1 MTSAQVTPFP
11 WPRLPQVERAAL
23 VARREVLLGLES
35 ALDPAQLGVA
45 LRELLGDDAE
55 LSDGRLLVCERAEGL
70 PFAPAECFALSFP
83 ALGIGLWARPEVEL
97 TRAAVAR
104 LLDQDYQLGW
114 ADTGLD
120 AALRGAGA
128 ALALEVAR
136 RAARGEAPELC
147 SSASGSSASGA
158 AASATLGLAPGGWL
172 LRGAATVR
180 LGGRPYRLELCA
192 AELAHGEP
200 TLRRRAPTRLARLG
214 SVRLRVP
221 WVGAVSSISLG
232 TLQALSIGD
241 VWLPGADAW
250 LGGEPALSAGLLVP
264 PLSERGFP
272 VRVSSGRTVLGAGVA
287 EVLEEWE
294 GSMSEEESDLEQVVG
309 ETPLLVRLELGALE
323 MSAAEWAALRPGD
336 VLATGRRLD
345 EVVTL
350 RTGGCEIAR
359 GELVEMEGEVGV
371 RITQVGLAKV
381 QP

>member
-1 MTSAQVTPFP
+1 MTPCRVTPFP
-11 WPRLPQVERAAL
+11 WPRLPRVERAAL
-23 VARREVLLGLES
+23 VARREVVLGLES
-35 ALDPAQLGVA
+35 ALDPSRLGPA
-45 LRELLGDDAE
+45 LRDLLGDDAE
-55 LSDGRLLVCERAEGL
+55 LSDGRLVQCELAEGL
-70 PFAPAECFALSFP
+70 PFAPAECVALSFP
-83 ALGIGLWARPEVEL
+83 ALGIGLWVRPEVEL

-104 LLDQDYQLGW
+104 LLDQDFQLGW

-147 SSASGSSASGA
+147 SSASGAAGASPLTLA
-158 AASATLGLAPGGWL
+158 AGSWL
-172 LRGAATVR
+172 LRGSATLR
-180 LGGRPYRLELCA
+180 LAGKPYRLELCA
-192 AELAHGEP
+192 AELAHREP
-200 TLRRRAPTRLARLG
+200 ALRRPARTQLGRLG

-221 WVGAVSSISLG
+221 WVCAVSSISLG

-241 VWLPGADAW
+241 VWLPGVDAW

-264 PLSERGFP
+264 PRSERGFP
-272 VRVSSGRTVLGAGVA
+272 VRVSSGRTVLGAEVA
-287 EVLEEWE
+287 EVPEEWE
-294 GSMSEEESDLEQVVG
+294 ASMSEEESDLEQVVG
-309 ETPLLVRLELGALE
+309 ETPVLVRLELGALE

-350 RTGGCEIAR
+350 RTGGREIAR
-359 GELVEMEGEVGV
+359 GELVEIEGELGV

>member
-1 MTSAQVTPFP
+1 MTPSRVTPFP
-11 WPRLPQVERAAL
+11 WSRLPRVERAAL
-23 VARREVLLGLES
+23 VARREVILGLES
-35 ALDPAQLGVA
+35 ALDPSRLGAA

-55 LSDGRLLVCERAEGL
+55 LLDGRLQGCELAEGL
-70 PFAPAECFALSFP
+70 PFAPAECFALGFP
-83 ALGIGLWARPEVEL
+83 ALGIGLWVRPEAEL

-104 LLDQDYQLGW
+104 LLDQEFQLGW

-120 AALRGAGA
+120 AALRGAGG
-128 ALALEVAR
+128 ALALELAR
-136 RAARGEAPELC
+136 RASRGEAPELC
-147 SSASGSSASGA
+147 SSAAAGAASAA
-158 AASATLGLAPGGWL
+158 AASSSLALGPGAWL
-172 LRGAATVR
+172 LRGSATVR

-192 AELAHGEP
+192 AELAHREP
-200 TLRRRAPTRLARLG
+200 ALRRPTPTRLARLG

-221 WVGAVSSISLG
+221 WVGAVSRISLG

-272 VRVSSGRTVLGAGVA
+272 VRVSSGRTVLGA
-287 EVLEEWE
+287 EVTEVPEEWE
-294 GSMSEEESDLEQVVG
+294 RSMSEEESDLEQVVG

-336 VLATGRRLD
+336 VLTTGRRLD

-350 RTGGCEIAR
+350 RTGGREIAR
-359 GELVEMEGEVGV
+359 GELVEIEGELGV

-381 QP
+381 HP